1 MGGNATGLYDYPWTA
16 LLRYRNERKQL
27 ESWGCSGSYIGTF
40 FQYNS
45 EFRGIFFLY
54 FECIQIGGRTIVTAA
69 HCVDDISKRDLG
81 NL

>member
-16 LLRYRNERKQL
+16 LLRYRNERKHL

-40 FQYNS
+40 FHTILNFVEIYL
-45 EFRGIFFLY
+45 FL
-54 FECIQIGGRTIVTAA
+54 CIQTGGRTIVTAA